1 MRARVA
7 PGFTLV
13 ELMVG
18 VAIAL
23 LVLAGAL
30 ALFAN
35 VGAESR
41 RLLLE
46 TRLNQDLRAAMDVV
60 TRDLRRAGYW
70 QGAAAGIASPG
81 ASIRPP
87 RNAYHG
93 FYATACNA
101 PALGASA
108 PAPSVPATFV
118 CYDVAQDAD
127 NVVQNHEHFG
137 FHVAGGVL
145 YAVLA
150 GGSQQALTDAS
161 AMTVSQFVVS
171 PSSQA
176 VATAGLCVATC
187 TSNCP
192 RVVVREFEVTLKA
205 RATGDPTVQRQL
217 RSNVRVRNDYHDGQC
232 PSV

>member
-7 PGFTLV
+7 SGFTLV

-18 VAIAL
+18 MAIGLA
-23 LVLAGAL
+23 VLAGAL
-30 ALFAN
+30 ALLAN
-35 VGAESR
+35 VSAESR
-41 RLLLE
+41 RLLRE
-46 TRLNQDLRAAMDVV
+46 TRLNQDLRAAMDLV
-60 TRDLRRAGYW
+60 TRDLRRAGHW
-70 QGAAAGIASPG
+70 QGATAGIASPG
-81 ASIRPP
+81 GANRPP

-93 FYATACNA
+93 FYASACNA
-101 PALGASA
+101 SALGASA
-108 PAPSVPATFV
+108 PAPAAAAAFV

-127 NVVQNHEHFG
+127 NMVQNHEHFG
-137 FHVAGGVL
+137 FHVASGVL

-161 AMTVSQFVVS
+161 VMTVSHFVVS

-176 VATAGLCVATC
+176 VATGGFCVATC

-205 RATGDPTVQRQL
+205 HVTGDPTIQRQL

-232 PSV
+232 PAA